1 MQTNDRIYVAGG
13 DTLIGAAILRQ
24 LQRQGFTH
32 LLGGS
37 SGEPDLNLAVAV
49 DDFFDQ
55 AAPEYVFIAAGKS
68 GGIEANRK
76 YPADLMLDNLRVE
89 CHLIDSAYRH
99 DVKKLL
105 YLASS
110 CCYPKH
116 CQQPMRVESLLSG
129 PLEPTNEA
137 YGLAKIA
144 GLKLCQAYRQQYGAN
159 FVVGIPANTF
169 GSGDDFSTEDSHVI
183 AALIGRL
190 HAAKI
195 TGAPTVEIW
204 GTGTPRREF
213 IFVDD
218 LAEACIT
225 VMQVY
230 AGLDP
235 INLGSG
241 LDLSIAELAELIR
254 EVVGYVGELR
264 YDPSRPDGM
273 PLKALD
279 SSQLT
284 SLGWRPATTFRSA
297 LTMIYAEF
305 LQTQREHADGP

>member
-1 MQTNDRIYVAGG
+1 MQIHDRIYVAGG
-13 DTLIGAAILRQ
+13 DTLIGAAILHQ
-24 LQRQGFTH
+24 LQRQGFTQ
-32 LLGGS
+32 LLGGIA
-37 SGEPDLNLAVAV
+37 GEPDLNSAAAV
-49 DDFFDQ
+49 DNFFDR
-55 AAPEYVFIAAGKS
+55 AVPEYVFIAAGKS
-68 GGIEANRK
+68 GGIEANRR

-89 CHLIDSAYRH
+89 CHLVDSAYRH
-99 DVKKLL
+99 GVKKLL

-137 YGLAKIA
+137 YAVAKIA
-144 GLKLCQAYRQQYGAN
+144 GIKLCQAYRQQYGAN
-159 FVVGIPANTF
+159 FIVGIPANTF
-169 GSGDDFSTEDSHVI
+169 GPGDDFGTEDSHVI
-183 AALIGRL
+183 AALISRL

-195 TGAPTVEIW
+195 AGAPTVEIW

-225 VMQVY
+225 VMQAY

-254 EVVGYVGELR
+254 KVIGYAGELC

-273 PLKALD
+273 PLKAVD

-284 SLGWRPATTFRSA
+284 RLGWKPATTFRSA
-297 LTMIYAEF
+297 LALTYAEF
-305 LQTQREHADGP
+305 LQTQREQADVP